1 MAGLDLDAVASELKT
16 LLPSDDAAREALAT
30 RPDVFC
36 FLKDTLASLNA
47 VDLDSTESSK
57 QLGLAIT
64 LANLIAEISKS
75 ELARQSFAD
84 MDGIPLLVSLYM
96 KSIGHLNHS
105 PAVHPLDDLTI
116 QTMRALAN
124 LCFDHEA
131 NRDIIGDLPGAAAS
145 LVLTLSSTNTLVLQT
160 ASGALVNISMDNE
173 PVQVSMLGAKAISL
187 LLAILQKAD
196 VAICNDEPLENA
208 ISSAIRALS
217 NLLEPESGVA
227 QLLQQNGI
235 VFVIHLVKKMHSVIV
250 KSNVTAVEYDRAMNL
265 LDGLAIVLETIGE
278 KDNVQREIVSKALLG
293 ILLDFVEQKPT
304 FKHAAEDDEASEDI
318 SYAHIR
324 KTMAR
329 VVTTVTMNDDNMK
342 ELVTQ
347 DQTIARL
354 QSWMAFGLNSSFH
367 KDEEDIRMSAALCIG
382 NLARS
387 DASCLK
393 LVEHHRSG
401 AALVT
406 LIKLEIDH
414 LRSVGGVR
422 GEAKSS
428 IKVLHAA
435 IGALKNMSLAVRVRP
450 TLGSIN
456 TIECI
461 VSLFDFEYLK
471 PVQYSCVGVLKNL
484 TAGTN
489 DLNVYRLLT
498 GLVPGDMTNLSEFAA
513 PSSNPMS
520 PLGRLIALIW
530 KATDDNDTGI
540 RNEGGRVI
548 TNIVRAI
555 HRSKATQFL
564 NILFDLNCITPLV
577 QIVTGAM
584 LTKPIQPSETG
595 DAEFVG
601 DHHVHFDALPIEGQV
616 FPLVQNEG
624 LVALTLICSLYPAA
638 TSKIVR
644 FYASLTP
651 TLFHILK
658 SDVPCLNVSSSSLDE
673 SVLQSTDRLSAL
685 GDQPTYSLQTK
696 INVCLL
702 LRTLLATE
710 AEFLAR
716 ISPDLKVIVTALM
729 EMEIPEAD
737 PAAATS
743 SSRTESMLQATALR
757 DPAPPP
763 TGMDMDVVASDT
775 MDTSS
780 DRSTAGGVHNSDC
793 LSRTGT
799 VSAKAL
805 ASDGVPT
812 RRELVLQYAAPEVLA
827 DPAVSFREVLRQLM
841 SFMP

>member
-145 LVLTLSSTNTLVLQT
+145 LVLPLSSTNTLVLQT

-187 LLAILQKAD
+187 LLALLQKAD

-208 ISSAIRALS
+208 FSSAIRALS

-342 ELVTQ
+342 EL
-347 DQTIARL
+347 
-354 QSWMAFGLNSSFH
+354 
-367 KDEEDIRMSAALCIG
+367 DEEDIRMSAALCIG

-729 EMEIPEAD
+729 EMEIPESD

-743 SSRTESMLQATALR
+743 SSKTESMLQATALR
-757 DPAPPP
+757 DPAAPP

>member
-16 LLPSDDAAREALAT
+16 LFPSDDAAREALAT

-187 LLAILQKAD
+187 LLALLQKAD

-208 ISSAIRALS
+208 FSSAIRALS

-584 LTKPIQPSETG
+584 LTKPIQPSEAG

-601 DHHVHFDALPIEGQV
+601 DHHVHFDALPIEGK
-616 FPLVQNEG
+616 
-624 LVALTLICSLYPAA
+624 LYPAA

-696 INVCLL
+696 INV
-702 LRTLLATE
+702 
-710 AEFLAR
+710 
-716 ISPDLKVIVTALM
+716 IVTALM
-729 EMEIPEAD
+729 EMEIPESD

-743 SSRTESMLQATALR
+743 SSKTESMLQATALR
-757 DPAPPP
+757 DPAAPP

>member
-16 LLPSDDAAREALAT
+16 LFPSDDAAREALAT

-145 LVLTLSSTNTLVLQT
+145 LVLPLSSTNTLVLQT

-173 PVQVSMLGAKAISL
+173 PVQVSI
-187 LLAILQKAD
+187 
-196 VAICNDEPLENA
+196 
-208 ISSAIRALS
+208 

-235 VFVIHLVKKMHSVIV
+235 VFVIHLVKKMHSVIIMFNV
-250 KSNVTAVEYDRAMNL
+250 KLFPRHFL
-265 LDGLAIVLETIGE
+265 
-278 KDNVQREIVSKALLG
+278 VSCL
-293 ILLDFVEQKPT
+293 IFVEQKPT

-435 IGALKNMSLAVRVRP
+435 IGALKKYVAG
-450 TLGSIN
+450 T
-456 TIECI
+456 
-461 VSLFDFEYLK
+461 
-471 PVQYSCVGVLKNL
+471 CVGVLKNL

-584 LTKPIQPSETG
+584 LTKPIQPSEAG
-595 DAEFVG
+595 DAE
-601 DHHVHFDALPIEGQV
+601 L
-616 FPLVQNEG
+616 LNEG